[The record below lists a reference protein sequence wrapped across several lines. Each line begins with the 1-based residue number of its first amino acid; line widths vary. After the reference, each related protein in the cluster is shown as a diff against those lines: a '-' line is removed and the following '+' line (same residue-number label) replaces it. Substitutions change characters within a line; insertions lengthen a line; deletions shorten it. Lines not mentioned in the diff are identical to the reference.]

1 MILYKTRTES
11 TVRMTDGRT
20 ERQNEYIHLFEIKV
34 KKKYISCLPWYG
46 SYSLTLFGHL
56 SGAVKNINHYQ
67 IPFFLNIP
75 Q

>member
-34 KKKYISCLPWYG
+34 KNIYISVVYLG
-46 SYSLTLFGHL
+46 MVHT
-56 SGAVKNINHYQ
+56 V
-67 IPFFLNIP
+67 
-75 Q
+75 